1 MDMENTTVDTQDATI
16 RNADLWTTYFENE
29 WSRWLNPLG
38 PSSAEPMTGMA
49 EGTAA
54 RVASFLT
61 LVAAAPIAWMYSSN
75 RPAIG
80 DIARPAVDDDDEADE
95 NAA

>member
-16 RNADLWTTYFENE
+16 RNADLWTTYFRRVE
-29 WSRWLNPLG
+29 PLAK
-38 PSSAEPMTGMA
+38 PARPLERQPMTGMA

-80 DIARPAVDDDDEADE
+80 DIARPAIDDNDDEADE
-95 NAA
+95 SAA

>member
-1 MDMENTTVDTQDATI
+1 MTMENATVDTQDATI

-38 PSSAEPMTGMA
+38 PSDAQPMTGVA

-61 LVAAAPIAWMYSSN
+61 LVAAAPIAWMYTSN

-80 DIARPAVDDDDEADE
+80 DIARPAVDDGDEAGDT
-95 NAA
+95 AA